1 MPQMKKA
8 IAYLNSET
16 NYYPTLTELG
26 YEDDANFLGWS
37 ETEGDTTTV
46 YKPGDLI
53 DNTATVRANNSVGKA
68 LVCSLQYRANKSG
81 TTNKS

>member
-1 MPQMKKA
+1 MTWDLQIDGFKNTYVNAANEKA

-26 YEDDANFLGWS
+26 FEEDKNFLGWS

-46 YKPGDLI
+46 YKPGDSI
-53 DNTATVRANNSVGKA
+53 DNTATARAK
-68 LVCSLQYRANKSG
+68 
-81 TTNKS
+81 